1 VIEAHWGESPEFSVG
16 LEEELMI
23 LDAETL
29 ELAPRSDLFVEQAQ
43 ARDLPGDV
51 KRELLAPIVEIT
63 TGICTTVEEAVAAL
77 RELRAGMTSI
87 AREHGLEIA
96 AAGTHPFSRP
106 EDQEVADHPRYQ
118 EFVRWAGVSARR
130 QAVNG
135 LHVHVGM
142 SSADACMHA
151 LELVLPWLPAA
162 LALSANSPYLAG
174 EETGLM
180 SNRAE
185 VLAQLPRAGA
195 PPAFRSYAEWE
206 EFVERLVR
214 IGVMEDYT
222 RIWWDIRPH
231 PQFGTLEIRVP
242 DQPTELAVTER
253 LASLLLRLCTGALDA
268 PAPPH
273 DPAGRGV
280 YAQNRWSALRF
291 GPRAELVHPDGERV
305 VPVIELAHELGV
317 EPWAWE
323 CERQL
328 EIGRTR
334 GLRPV
339 CEDLIERT

>member
-1 VIEAHWGESPEFSVG
+1 VIEQHFGESRAFSVG

-29 ELAPRSDLFVEQAQ
+29 ELAPRSDLFVEQAKE
-43 ARDLPGDV
+43 RDLPGEV

-63 TGICTTVEEAVAAL
+63 TGICASVEEAVTAL
-77 RELRAGMTSI
+77 RELRAAMTAI
-87 AREHGLEIA
+87 AREHGFEIA

-142 SSADACMHA
+142 RSADACMHA
-151 LELVLPWLPAA
+151 LESVLPWLPAA

-195 PPAFRSYAEWE
+195 PPAFASYVEWE
-206 EFVERLVR
+206 QFVERLVR

-231 PQFGTLEIRVP
+231 PQFGTLEIRIP
-242 DQPTELAVTER
+242 DQPTELSVTER
-253 LASLLLRLCTGALDA
+253 LASLLHRLSVAALDA
-268 PAPPH
+268 PAPRH

-305 VPVIELAHELGV
+305 VPVFELAGELGI

-328 EIGRTR
+328 EVGRAH
-334 GLRPV
+334 GLRAV

>member
-1 VIEAHWGESPEFSVG
+1 VIEARWGESSEFSVG

-23 LDAETL
+23 VDAETL
-29 ELAPRSDLFVEQAQ
+29 ELAPRSDLFVDEAKTR
-43 ARDLPGDV
+43 ALPGQV

-63 TGICTTVEEAVAAL
+63 TGICTSVAEAIAAL
-77 RELRAGMTSI
+77 RELRDAMTAI
-87 AREHGLEIA
+87 ARENGLEIA

-142 SSADACMHA
+142 PSADACMHA
-151 LELVLPWLPAA
+151 LEAVLPWLPTA
-162 LALSANSPYLAG
+162 LAVSANSPYLAG

-195 PPAFRSYAEWE
+195 PPAFSSYAEWE
-206 EFVERLVR
+206 QFVERLVR

-242 DQPTELAVTER
+242 DQPTELFVTER
-253 LASLLLRLCTGALDA
+253 LASALHRLCVEALDA
-268 PAPPH
+268 PPPRH
-273 DPAGRGV
+273 DPVGRAV

-305 VPVIELAHELGV
+305 VAVTDLAVELGV
-317 EPWAWE
+317 EPWTWE

-328 EIGRTR
+328 EIGRAR
-334 GLRPV
+334 GLRAV